1 MEVLERPTIEES
13 HNTDLITA
21 VRALADGAL
30 LELADDID
38 RRGIYPKSILQRLG
52 EVGALKAHLAGPASP
67 ADYGLAIRAM
77 TEVSRVCGATG
88 FMVWCHDV
96 CGVYMEQSGN
106 PALMGEALVR
116 HGNGQTL
123 GATGMSNPMKT
134 FAGIETFLLHASKV
148 EGGWRVNGSLPWVS
162 NLGPDHYFGAVAD
175 VVVPAA
181 AGTLESAYKA
191 QQEIMFMVRCDAPG
205 VELRNCPSFSGME
218 GTNTWAVR
226 LTDYFVGAKD
236 LIADPVRPFIGRIRS
251 AFILLQ
257 TGMGLGVVQGAI
269 DSMWKVERQLGHV
282 NEFLDE
288 RPDDLQA
295 ELDDLTARIM
305 GLAKTPFGPVAAL
318 HAGAG
323 AASAAGWVEAK
334 NAENEFL
341 IDVLDAR
348 AHASELALRA
358 AQSALLHQGAR
369 GYLMSSDVQRRVRES
384 HFVAIVTPAIKHLRK
399 EIARLSALEQPA

>member
-1 MEVLERPTIEES
+1 MEVLERPSAELT
-13 HNTDLITA
+13 HDVDLIKA
-21 VRALADGAL
+21 VRELAIGPLA
-30 LELADDID
+30 ELADDID
-38 RRGIYPKSILQRLG
+38 RRGIYPKSVLQRLG
-52 EVGALKAHLAGPASP
+52 EVGALKAHIAEGQRS
-67 ADYGLAIRAM
+67 ADYALAIRAM

-106 PALMGEALVR
+106 PALVGERLLR
-116 HGNGQTL
+116 HNSGQTL

-134 FAGIETFLLHASKV
+134 FAGIETFLLHARKV
-148 EGGWRVNGSLPWVS
+148 EGGWRVNGTLPWVS

-175 VVVPAA
+175 VVSEPDS
-181 AGTLESAYKA
+181 AGSTAKTEV
-191 QQEIMFMVRCDAPG
+191 MFLVQCGAEG
-205 VELRNCPSFSGME
+205 VELRNCPSFSAME

-226 LTDYFVGAKD
+226 LTEYFVGAD
-236 LIADPVRPFIGRIRS
+236 QLIADPVRPFIGRIRA

-257 TGMGLGVVQGAI
+257 TGMGLGVAQGAI
-269 DSMWKVERQLGHV
+269 DSMWKVERTLGHV
-282 NEFLDE
+282 NEFLDD
-288 RPDDLQA
+288 RPDDLQS

-305 GLAKTPFGPVAAL
+305 LLAKTPF
-318 HAGAG
+318 
-323 AASAAGWVEAK
+323 ASDK
-334 NAENEFL
+334 EFL

-369 GYLMSSDVQRRVRES
+369 GYLMTSEVQRRVRES

-399 EIARLSALEQPA
+399 EIARLSAEEQPA

>member
-1 MEVLERPTIEES
+1 M
-13 HNTDLITA
+13 
-21 VRALADGAL
+21 RALADGPLA
-30 LELADDID
+30 ELADDID
-38 RRGIYPKSILQRLG
+38 RRGVYPKAVLQRLG
-52 EVGALKAHLAGPASP
+52 ALGGLSAHIGQPDRP

-77 TEVSRVCGATG
+77 SEISRVCGATG

-106 PALMGEALVR
+106 PHLMGNTLTLHNAGE
-116 HGNGQTL
+116 TL

-134 FAGIETFLLHASKV
+134 FAGIETFLLHATKV
-148 EGGWRVNGSLPWVS
+148 DGGYSVNGTLPWVS
-162 NLGPDHYFGAVAD
+162 NLGPTHYFGAVAD
-175 VVVPAA
+175 IENPDPLAA
-181 AGTLESAYKA
+181 KTEM
-191 QQEIMFMVRCDAPG
+191 MFMVHCDAPG

-226 LTDYFVGAKD
+226 LTHYFVGEAQ
-236 LIADPVRPFIGRIRS
+236 LIADPVRPFIGRIRA

-257 TGMGLGVVQGAI
+257 TGMGLGVTQGAI
-269 DSMWKVERQLGHV
+269 DSMWTVERTLGHV
-282 NEFLDE
+282 NEFLDD

-305 GLAKTPFGPVAAL
+305 QLAKTPFR
-318 HAGAG
+318 
-323 AASAAGWVEAK
+323 SD
-334 NAENEFL
+334 NEFV
-341 IDVLDAR
+341 IDVLDVR
-348 AHASELALRA
+348 AHASELALRS

>member
-1 MEVLERPTIEES
+1 MEVLERPIA
-13 HNTDLITA
+13 DLSQGFDLVKA
-21 VRALADGAL
+21 VRELATGPLA
-30 LELADDID
+30 ELADDID
-38 RRGIYPKSILQRLG
+38 RRGIYPKSILHRLG
-52 EVGALKAHLAGPASP
+52 ELGALKSHMAEPGKPAN
-67 ADYGLAIRAM
+67 YGLAIAAM

-106 PALMGEALVR
+106 PALGGDLLAR
-116 HGNGQTL
+116 HVDGQTL

-134 FAGIETFLLHASKV
+134 FAGIETFLLHANKV
-148 EGGWRVNGSLPWVS
+148 DGGYVVNGTLPWVS

-175 VVVPAA
+175 VAVDGV
-181 AGTLESAYKA
+181 TKS
-191 QQEIMFMVRCDAPG
+191 EIMFLVRCDAPG
-205 VELRNCPSFSGME
+205 VELRNCPSFSAME

-226 LTDYFVGAKD
+226 LTNYFVGSD
-236 LIADPVRPFIGRIRS
+236 LMIADPVRPFIGRIRA

-257 TGMGLGVVQGAI
+257 TGMGLGVAQGAI
-269 DSMWKVERQLGHV
+269 DSMRVVERQLGHV
-282 NEFLDE
+282 NEFLDD

-305 GLAKTPFGPVAAL
+305 QLAKTPFGTDKA
-318 HAGAG
+318 
-323 AASAAGWVEAK
+323 
-334 NAENEFL
+334 FL

-369 GYLMSSDVQRRVRES
+369 GYLMTSDVQRRVRES
-384 HFVAIVTPAIKHLRK
+384 HFVAIVTPAVKHLRK
-399 EIARLSALEQPA
+399 EIARLSAEELPA

>member
-1 MEVLERPTIEES
+1 MEVLERPSTDS
-13 HNTDLITA
+13 QSDLDLIKA
-21 VRALADGAL
+21 VRALAIGPLA
-30 LELADDID
+30 ELADDID
-38 RRGIYPKSILQRLG
+38 RRGIYPKSILHRLG
-52 EVGALKAHLAGPASP
+52 ELGALKAHMAEPGKP
-67 ADYGLAIRAM
+67 ADYGLAIAAM

-106 PALMGEALVR
+106 PALGGGLLAK
-116 HGNGQTL
+116 HGSGQTL

-134 FAGIETFLLHASKV
+134 FAGIETFLLHAKKV
-148 EGGWRVNGSLPWVS
+148 EEGYVVNCTLPWVS

-175 VVVPAA
+175 VVVDGVATSEA
-181 AGTLESAYKA
+181 TS
-191 QQEIMFMVRCDAPG
+191 EIMFLVRCNAPG
-205 VELRNCPSFSGME
+205 VELRNCPSFSAME

-226 LTDYFVGAKD
+226 LTNYFVGSD
-236 LIADPVRPFIGRIRS
+236 LMIADPVRPFIGRIRA

-257 TGMGLGVVQGAI
+257 TGMGLGVAQGAI
-269 DSMWKVERQLGHV
+269 DSMWTVERQLGHV
-282 NEFLDE
+282 NEFLDD

-295 ELDDLTARIM
+295 ELDELTARIM
-305 GLAKTPFGPVAAL
+305 ELAETPFGTDKA
-318 HAGAG
+318 
-323 AASAAGWVEAK
+323 
-334 NAENEFL
+334 FL

-369 GYLMSSDVQRRVRES
+369 GYLMTSEVQRRVRES

-399 EIARLSALEQPA
+399 EIARLSAEELPA

>member
-1 MEVLERPTIEES
+1 MEVLERVTS
-13 HNTDLITA
+13 DVNTLVISDSFDEALISATKA
-21 VRALADGAL
+21 IADGPLA
-30 LELADDID
+30 ELADDID
-38 RRGIYPKSILQRLG
+38 RRGIYPKSVLQRLG
-52 EVGALKAHLAGPASP
+52 EVGALKAHIAEGQRP

-106 PALMGEALVR
+106 PALMGERLAR
-116 HGNGQTL
+116 HNCGETL

-134 FAGIETFLLHASKV
+134 FAGIETFLLHARKV
-148 EGGWRVNGSLPWVS
+148 EGGWRVNGTLPWVS

-175 VVVPAA
+175 VDTKPNNAA
-181 AGTLESAYKA
+181 KT
-191 QQEIMFMVRCDAPG
+191 EIMFMVQCGAEG
-205 VELRNCPSFSGME
+205 VELRNCPSFSAME

-226 LTDYFVGAKD
+226 LTDYFVGAD
-236 LIADPVRPFIGRIRS
+236 QLIADPVRPFIGRIRA

-257 TGMGLGVVQGAI
+257 TGMGLGVAQGAI
-269 DSMWKVERQLGHV
+269 DSMWKVERTLGHV
-282 NEFLDE
+282 NEFLDD
-288 RPDDLQA
+288 RPDELQS

-305 GLAKTPFGPVAAL
+305 LLAKTPFG
-318 HAGAG
+318 
-323 AASAAGWVEAK
+323 SDK
-334 NAENEFL
+334 EFL

-348 AHASELALRA
+348 AHASELSLRA

-369 GYLMSSDVQRRVRES
+369 GYLMTSEVQRRVRES

-399 EIARLSALEQPA
+399 EIARLSAEEQPA

>member
-1 MEVLERPTIEES
+1 MEVLERTAASPAIAETGDALTGEA
-13 HNTDLITA
+13 LVAA
-21 VRALADGAL
+21 VRALADGPLA
-30 LELADDID
+30 ELADDID

-52 EVGALKAHLAGPASP
+52 ELGALQAHIADGARP

-88 FMVWCHDV
+88 FMVWCHAV

-106 PALMGEALVR
+106 PALMGERLALHNQGR
-116 HGNGQTL
+116 TL

-134 FAGIETFLLHASKV
+134 FAGIETLLLHARKV
-148 EGGWRVNGSLPWVS
+148 PGGFAVSGTLPWVS

-175 VVVPAA
+175 VEAA
-181 AGTLESAYKA
+181 AG
-191 QQEIMFMVRCDAPG
+191 EIMFIVHCDAPG
-205 VELRNCPSFSGME
+205 VELRNCPSFSAME

-226 LTDYFVGAKD
+226 LTDYFVGEQD
-236 LIADPVRPFIGRIRS
+236 LIADPVRPFIGRIRA

-257 TGMGLGVVQGAI
+257 TGMGLGVAQGAI
-269 DSMWKVERQLGHV
+269 DSMWQVERQLGHV
-282 NEFLDE
+282 NEFLED
-288 RPDDLQA
+288 RPDELQA

-305 GLAKTPFGPVAAL
+305 GLALTPY
-318 HAGAG
+318 GA
-323 AASAAGWVEAK
+323 ER
-334 NAENEFL
+334 EFL

-369 GYLMSSDVQRRVRES
+369 GYLMTSVVQRRVRES
-384 HFVAIVTPAIKHLRK
+384 HFVAIVTPALKHLRK
-399 EIARLSALEQPA
+399 EIARLSAPEQPQ

>member
-1 MEVLERPTIEES
+1 MEVLERPLTDTQ
-13 HNTDLITA
+13 NDVDLIKA
-21 VRALADGAL
+21 VRELAIGPLA
-30 LELADDID
+30 ELADDID
-38 RRGIYPKSILQRLG
+38 RRGIYPKSILHRLG
-52 EVGALKAHLAGPASP
+52 ELGALKAHMAEPDKP
-67 ADYGLAIRAM
+67 ADYGLAIAAM

-106 PALMGEALVR
+106 TALMGDVLAN
-116 HGNGQTL
+116 HANGQTL

-134 FAGIETFLLHASKV
+134 FAGIETFLLHAKKV
-148 EGGWRVNGSLPWVS
+148 DGGYVVNGTLPWVS

-175 VVVPAA
+175 IAVDGVV
-181 AGTLESAYKA
+181 ES
-191 QQEIMFMVRCDAPG
+191 EIMFLVHCNAPG
-205 VELRNCPSFSGME
+205 VELRNCPSFSAME

-226 LTDYFVGAKD
+226 LTNYFVGSTEM
-236 LIADPVRPFIGRIRS
+236 IADPVRPFIGRIRA

-257 TGMGLGVVQGAI
+257 TGMGLGVAQGAI
-269 DSMWKVERQLGHV
+269 DSMWTVERQLGHV
-282 NEFLDE
+282 NEFLDD

-295 ELDDLTARIM
+295 ELDELTARIM
-305 GLAKTPFGPVAAL
+305 QLAKTPFGTDKA
-318 HAGAG
+318 
-323 AASAAGWVEAK
+323 
-334 NAENEFL
+334 FL

-369 GYLMSSDVQRRVRES
+369 GYLMTSEVQRRVRES

-399 EIARLSALEQPA
+399 EIARLSAEESPA

>member
-1 MEVLERPTIEES
+1 MEVLERENNVLTQAASAADARMI
-13 HNTDLITA
+13 DA
-21 VRALADGAL
+21 VRALADGPLA
-30 LELADDID
+30 ELADDID
-38 RRGIYPKSILQRLG
+38 RRGIYPKSVLQRLG
-52 EVGALKAHLAGPASP
+52 ELGGLSAHINTPEHT

-77 TEVSRVCGATG
+77 TEISRVCGATG

-96 CGVYMEQSGN
+96 CGVYMQQSGN
-106 PALMGEALVR
+106 PHLMGDALAR
-116 HGNGQTL
+116 HNRGDTL

-134 FAGIETFLLHASKV
+134 FAGIETFLLHAKKV
-148 EGGWRVNGSLPWVS
+148 DGGYSVNGTLPWVS

-175 VVVPAA
+175 VENLEPTAA
-181 AGTLESAYKA
+181 TTEV
-191 QQEIMFMVRCDAPG
+191 MFMVQCDASG

-226 LTDYFVGAKD
+226 LTDYFVGEAQ
-236 LIADPVRPFIGRIRS
+236 LIADPVRPFIGRIRA

-257 TGMGLGVVQGAI
+257 TGMGLGVTQGAI
-269 DSMWKVERQLGHV
+269 DSMWTVERTLGHV
-282 NEFLDE
+282 NEFLDD

-305 GLAKTPFGPVAAL
+305 ALAQTPFR
-318 HAGAG
+318 
-323 AASAAGWVEAK
+323 SD
-334 NAENEFL
+334 NEFV
-341 IDVLDAR
+341 IDVLDVR

-369 GYLMSSDVQRRVRES
+369 GYLMTSSVQRRVRES

>member
-1 MEVLERPTIEES
+1 MEVQDRPITRPTAEPLQ
-13 HNTDLITA
+13 NFDLIKA
-21 VRALADGAL
+21 VRDLATGPLA
-30 LELADDID
+30 ELADDID
-38 RRGIYPKSILQRLG
+38 RRGIYPKSILHRLG
-52 EVGALKAHLAGPASP
+52 ELGALKAHMAEPGKP
-67 ADYGLAIRAM
+67 ADYGLAIAAM

-106 PALMGEALVR
+106 PALMGEALAD

-134 FAGIETFLLHASKV
+134 FAGIETFLLHAKKV
-148 EGGWRVNGSLPWVS
+148 DGGYVVNGTLPWVS

-175 VVVPAA
+175 IAVDGVVK
-181 AGTLESAYKA
+181 S
-191 QQEIMFMVRCDAPG
+191 EIMFLIRCDAPG
-205 VELRNCPSFSGME
+205 VELRNCPSFSAME

-226 LTDYFVGAKD
+226 LTDYFVGAKEI
-236 LIADPVRPFIGRIRS
+236 IADPVRPFIGRIRA

-257 TGMGLGVVQGAI
+257 TGMGLGVAQGAI
-269 DSMWKVERQLGHV
+269 DSMWTVERQLGHV
-282 NEFLDE
+282 NEFLDD

-295 ELDDLTARIM
+295 ELDELTARIM
-305 GLAKTPFGPVAAL
+305 ALAKTPFGTD
-318 HAGAG
+318 
-323 AASAAGWVEAK
+323 K
-334 NAENEFL
+334 QFI

-369 GYLMSSDVQRRVRES
+369 GYLMTSEVQRRVRES

-399 EIARLSALEQPA
+399 EIARLSAEELPA